1 MKRNNSLPRRVALGG
16 LFTAL
21 SVLLMLVGGFIGVA
35 TYLAPVMAGVIVEA
49 VRVNCSRSVA
59 TIHWL
64 ATGLL
69 ALILC
74 TDKELAAFYLF
85 LLGWYPLVR
94 PTIAKLPKVLG
105 FVVRFV
111 IFNADVIL
119 LVWILFWVL
128 YGGIPRETG
137 SAAAVLNAVG
147 LVMGNIIFFMYD
159 FVLANAEDHLF
170 PRVQGIFRK
179 DKS

>member
-1 MKRNNSLPRRVALGG
+1 MKRENSFAHRVALGG

-21 SVLLMLVGGFIGVA
+21 SVMIMLIGGFMGVA
-35 TYLAPVMAGVIVEA
+35 TYFAPLIAGLIVEA
-49 VRVNCSRSVA
+49 VRLSCSSSVA

-94 PTIAKLPKVLG
+94 PVIAKLPKVLG
-105 FVVRFV
+105 FVVRLV
-111 IFNADVIL
+111 LFNADVIL
-119 LVWILFWVL
+119 LVWILFLVL
-128 YGGIPRETG
+128 YGGTSKEIGRT
-137 SAAAVLNAVG
+137 AMILNAAG
-147 LVMGNIIFFMYD
+147 LIMGNLIFFMYD
-159 FVLANAEDHLF
+159 FILANAKDRLF
-170 PRVQGIFRK
+170 PRIQSIFHK
-179 DKS
+179 DK

>member
-1 MKRNNSLPRRVALGG
+1 MKRDQPFARQVALGG

-21 SVLLMLVGGFIGVA
+21 SVMLMLIGGFMGVA
-35 TYLAPVMAGVIVEA
+35 TYLSSVIAGLIVEA

-69 ALILC
+69 TLILC

-94 PTIAKLPKVLG
+94 PMIAKLPKVLG

-119 LVWILFWVL
+119 LVWILFLVL
-128 YGGIPRETG
+128 YGGTSKEIGR
-137 SAAAVLNAVG
+137 AAVILNAAG
-147 LVMGNIIFFMYD
+147 LIMGNVIFFLYD
-159 FVLANAEDHLF
+159 FILANAEDRLF
-170 PRVQGIFRK
+170 PRVRSLFHK
-179 DKS
+179 N